1 MKNRKYSFSLAV
13 VIFVICALGFSLIS
27 VLVSNHMTY
36 HFDSTIISWVQG
48 LEAPN
53 LTVVMK
59 FFTTIGS
66 GLPIVIISIVIMAIL
81 YHFLGHRRELLF
93 LIWVMIGSALMNKL
107 LKLVFQRTR
116 PTLHRIVEANG
127 YSFPSGHSV
136 AAFALY
142 GALTFLIWKHVHKAN
157 GRILIIIVSSLFIV
171 TIGISRIY
179 LGVHYPSDVLGG
191 YLMSACWLTLSI
203 GLYRR
208 YLERAER

>member
-1 MKNRKYSFSLAV
+1 MENSKKSFSLAL
-13 VIFVICALGFSLIS
+13 VIFVLCALGFSLIS
-27 VLVSNHMTY
+27 VLVSNHKMH

-66 GLPIVIISIVIMAIL
+66 GLPIVIISIMIMALL
-81 YHFLGHRRELLF
+81 YQFLGHRRELLF

-142 GALTFLIWKHVHKAN
+142 GALAFLIWKHVHKAK
-157 GRILIIIVSSLFIV
+157 GRILIIIFSSLFIV

-179 LGVHYPSDVLGG
+179 LGVHYPSDVIGG